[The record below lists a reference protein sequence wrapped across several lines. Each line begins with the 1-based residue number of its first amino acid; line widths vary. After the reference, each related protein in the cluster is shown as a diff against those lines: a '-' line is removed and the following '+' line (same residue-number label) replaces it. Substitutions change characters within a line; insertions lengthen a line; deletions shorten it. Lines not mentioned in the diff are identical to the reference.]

1 MAKESSFDIVS
12 SPDLSELQNA
22 LDQTR
27 REVATRYDFR
37 GHEVTVTWDSAA
49 WLITLD
55 APSGM
60 VMDAL
65 QGVLTDKMAK
75 RGIALRF
82 LEFGKPELHGM
93 EMATLP
99 VTIKN
104 GIETPKAK
112 EIQKAIRALD
122 AKVDVQIQGD
132 ALRVTSKNKDDLQKV
147 IQWLKG
153 HDFGIEL
160 TFTNY
165 R

>member
-1 MAKESSFDIVS
+1 MPKESSFDIVS
-12 SPDLSELQNA
+12 SPDVSELQNA

-37 GHEVTVTWDSAA
+37 GHDVSVTWDAA
-49 WLITLD
+49 RWLITLD

-65 QGVLTDKMAK
+65 QSVLTDKAAK
-75 RGIALRF
+75 RGVALRF

-93 EMATLP
+93 ERATVP
-99 VTIKN
+99 VTVKN

-147 IQWLKG
+147 IQWLKSQ
-153 HDFGIEL
+153 DFEIEL